1 MGVGIALGN
10 SAKLLGLGRD
20 FSVEET
26 IWVKVIEERK
36 TRLLVVLLLADWVIL
51 GQTFNVINHR
61 IPLVKQIYLPL
72 LFHKVLWLT

>member
-36 TRLLVVLLLADWVIL
+36 TRLLMVLSWARHLMS
-51 GQTFNVINHR
+51 
-61 IPLVKQIYLPL
+61 
-72 LFHKVLWLT
+72 